1 MTAAP
6 TIPDTLPLVLRPSRA
21 GTFAAFGAGALF
33 AVVGLALAAS
43 GKWIGALI
51 ILAFAAVGLWAG
63 VMGVLPHRSELR
75 LDDQGLSVVSP
86 VKTWKAGWEEIDRF
100 EPDTIE
106 VGRRSR
112 VKVVRVVYRDGFDT
126 AHTAHSLPGRALG
139 VDEHYVMPAY
149 GNLDDEKLC
158 ALLTAFRERFG
169 S

>member
-6 TIPDTLPLVLRPSRA
+6 SIPDTLPLVLRPSRA
-21 GTFAAFGAGALF
+21 GTLAALGAGTLF
-33 AVVGLALAAS
+33 SVVGLALAAS
-43 GKWIGALI
+43 GNWIVAVI
-51 ILAFAAVGLWAG
+51 VLAFAAVGLWAG

-75 LDDQGLSVVSP
+75 LDEQGLGVVSP
-86 VKTWKAGWEEIDRF
+86 VKTWKAGWEEIERF
-100 EPDTIE
+100 EPDTIA

-112 VKVVRVVYRDGFDT
+112 VEVVRVVYRDGFDT
-126 AHTAHSLPGRALG
+126 AHSARSLPGRALG

-149 GNLDDEKLC
+149 GNLDDEQLC